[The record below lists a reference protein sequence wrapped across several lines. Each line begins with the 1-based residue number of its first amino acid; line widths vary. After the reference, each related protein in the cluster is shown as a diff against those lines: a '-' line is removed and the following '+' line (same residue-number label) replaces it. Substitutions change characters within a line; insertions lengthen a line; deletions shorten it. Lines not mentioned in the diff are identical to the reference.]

1 MAPNP
6 RDRMASCARSTPS
19 PPPRCSPFLGLSGC
33 GYHTLGAATHLPPD
47 VKTLAVPV
55 FATRTDSNGTETALT
70 QAVVREFITRTRFR
84 VTTDSG
90 ADADAVLHGTIL
102 KQTVTPLT
110 YNAATQQSSS
120 FVITIVASV
129 SLTAHD
135 GRVLYENKN
144 YVLPRAIPVHHRP
157 ADLYSGGS
165 GSHPAAFA
173 RVCAAA
179 CGRYPGRAL
188 TSRRHQSDS
197 KAKNATRFGQFPNF
211 CPVFR
216 AGVFPRRTV
225 FWSRMISALHGHE
238 AATVSGARWGAGFA
252 AAGRFVAEIEAAQAG
267 TGKLRPGYAL
277 LGDEAFLLDR
287 CRAAV
292 LKAFVPDELRDFSLS
307 DLDLASTSI
316 FEVLDRAQ
324 TPSLMAPFQ
333 VIFVRN
339 VRQLYTRGAKKDEF
353 AALDRYFQSPNPQ
366 ALLLFVADFIRIP
379 ADARRMEMDD
389 KNRNE
394 RLKETLGEH
403 CGMVELARVSEED
416 AMRWAAATAQ
426 QAGSRLEP
434 DAARELVD
442 ALGADMMLVA
452 SELEK
457 LLLYASGRG
466 KITLGDVETM
476 VLAAKQ
482 RSLYELTDAISAH
495 DRVRALALLQGLLNS
510 SDAGEDAA
518 IGHLY
523 MLARTFRQMLVILE
537 KNVRD
542 SRAIWQA
549 LWQGFRM
556 PPFAADDLI
565 RQARRYKSR
574 RELTRALRLVA
585 RADLELRSSP
595 PDKRLVLERLIYELA
610 SEPKPAAPAWI
621 SPQLSFES

>member
-1 MAPNP
+1 
-6 RDRMASCARSTPS
+6 
-19 PPPRCSPFLGLSGC
+19 
-33 GYHTLGAATHLPPD
+33 
-47 VKTLAVPV
+47 
-55 FATRTDSNGTETALT
+55 
-70 QAVVREFITRTRFR
+70 
-84 VTTDSG
+84 
-90 ADADAVLHGTIL
+90 
-102 KQTVTPLT
+102 
-110 YNAATQQSSS
+110 
-120 FVITIVASV
+120 
-129 SLTAHD
+129 
-135 GRVLYENKN
+135 
-144 YVLPRAIPVHHRP
+144 
-157 ADLYSGGS
+157 
-165 GSHPAAFA
+165 
-173 RVCAAA
+173 
-179 CGRYPGRAL
+179 
-188 TSRRHQSDS
+188 
-197 KAKNATRFGQFPNF
+197 
-211 CPVFR
+211 
-216 AGVFPRRTV
+216 
-225 FWSRMISALHGHE
+225 
-238 AATVSGARWGAGFA
+238 VSGARWGAGFA

-267 TGKLRPGYAL
+267 TGKLRPGYVLA
-277 LGDEAFLLDR
+277 GDEIFLLDR

-292 LKAFVPDELRDFSLS
+292 LKAFVPENLRDFCLS
-307 DLDLASTSI
+307 DLDLANTSI

-339 VRQLYTRGAKKDEF
+339 VRQLYTRGAKKEEF
-353 AALDRYFQSPNPQ
+353 AALGRYFQSPNPQ
-366 ALLLFVADFIRIP
+366 ALLLFIADFLRIP
-379 ADARRMEMDD
+379 SDSRRMELDD
-389 KNRNE
+389 KNRYE
-394 RLKETLGEH
+394 RLTETLGEH

-416 AMRWAAATAQ
+416 AMRWAVSTAQ
-426 QAGSRLEP
+426 DAGARLEP
-434 DAARELVD
+434 DAARELAD
-442 ALGADMMLVA
+442 ALGGDMMLVA

-457 LLLYASGRG
+457 LLLYATGRG

-476 VLAAKQ
+476 VLSAKQ
-482 RSLYELTDAISAH
+482 RSLYELTDAISAR
-495 DRVRALALLQGLLNS
+495 DRVRALALLHGLLNS